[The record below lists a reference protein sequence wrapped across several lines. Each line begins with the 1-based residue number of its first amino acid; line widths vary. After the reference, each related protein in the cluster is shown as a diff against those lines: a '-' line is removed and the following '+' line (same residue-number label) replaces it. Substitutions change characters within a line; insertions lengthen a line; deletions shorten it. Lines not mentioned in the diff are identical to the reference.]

1 MNYKTFCDVVTSMK
15 SVIAVQNAYIDSMPP
30 NIDQFILEN
39 TYTELDGQ
47 IIDKLSRA
55 LFGEHYED
63 VAWFLYEQN
72 EQCNRIWYEDREY
85 PINNIEEYLVYAKK
99 ELFNE

>member
-1 MNYKTFCDVVTSMK
+1 MNYETFADVVISMK

-39 TYTELDGQ
+39 RYTELDGQ
-47 IIDKLSRA
+47 IIDKLART

-72 EQCNRIWYEDREY
+72 ERCNKIWYEDREY
-85 PINNIEEYLVYAKK
+85 PINNIEEYLAYAKK